1 MDVMAARRTYHHGDL
16 RRVLLQASI
25 RLIAQAGP
33 EAFTLREVARM
44 AGVSHNA
51 PYRHF
56 RDKES
61 LLAAVAAEGF
71 RQLARSLQ
79 EHAGKRRGAWQRFEA
94 AGEGYV
100 AFALRWPQH
109 FAIMFDAPP
118 PREDHPDYAA
128 AATQAF
134 GVLLGHIVECQQERS
149 LPAGDPSR
157 FALVAWALVHGIA
170 KLAGTGRLG
179 MTSKAEV
186 MRFARFAIGC
196 SLRGLAEG
204 R

>member
-1 MDVMAARRTYHHGDL
+1 MVPRRSYHHGDL
-16 RRVLLQASI
+16 ERALLQASI

-33 EAFTLREVARM
+33 EAFTLREVARI

-71 RQLARSLQ
+71 RHLARSLQ
-79 EHAGKRRGAWQRFEA
+79 EHSAKRRGAWQRFVA

-118 PREDHPDYAA
+118 PREGHPDYDA

-134 GVLLGHIVECQQERS
+134 GVLLGHIVECQQEGS
-149 LPAGDPSR
+149 LPAGDAHR
-157 FALVAWALVHGIA
+157 FALVAWSLVHGIA

-179 MTSKAEV
+179 MTSKADV
-186 MRFARFAIGC
+186 MRFARFAIES
-196 SLRGLAEG
+196 SLRGLSG
-204 R
+204 SR

>member
-1 MDVMAARRTYHHGDL
+1 MSARRPYHHGDL
-16 RRVLLQASI
+16 QRALLQASI

-33 EAFTLREVARM
+33 EGFTLREVARM

-71 RQLARSLQ
+71 RQLTRSLQ
-79 EHAGKRRGAWQRFEA
+79 EHSGRHRRALERLQAG
-94 AGEGYV
+94 GEGYV
-100 AFALRWPQH
+100 EFALRWPQH
-109 FAIMFDAPP
+109 FAVMFDTPP
-118 PREDHPDYAA
+118 PRERHPEYAT

-134 GVLLGHIVECQQERS
+134 GVLLGHIVECQQEGS
-149 LPAGDPSR
+149 LPAGDPHKLA
-157 FALVAWALVHGIA
+157 FVAWSLVHGIA
-170 KLAGTGRLG
+170 KLAGTGRLRLN
-179 MTSKAEV
+179 SRREV
-186 MRFARFAIGC
+186 MRFARFALAS
-196 SLRGLAEG
+196 SLRGLGAD

>member
-1 MDVMAARRTYHHGDL
+1 MVSPRPYHHGDL
-16 RRVLLQASI
+16 RRTLLQASI
-25 RLIAQAGP
+25 RLIAQVGP
-33 EAFTLREVARM
+33 DGFTLREVARM

-61 LLAAVAAEGF
+61 LLAAVASQGF
-71 RQLARSLQ
+71 QQLTRSLQ
-79 EHAGKRRGAWQRFEA
+79 EHAARHRRALERFLA

-100 AFALRWPQH
+100 EFALRWPQH
-109 FAIMFDAPP
+109 YAVMFDAPP
-118 PREDHPDYAA
+118 PRESHPEYAA

-134 GVLLGHIVECQQERS
+134 GVLLGHIVECQQEGS
-149 LPAGDPSR
+149 FPAGDAHR
-157 FALVAWALVHGIA
+157 FALVAWSLVHGIA

-179 MTSKAEV
+179 MKSKSKI
-186 MRFARFAIGC
+186 MRFSRFAIQS
-196 SLRGLAEG
+196 SLRGLVGA